1 MEYILLS
8 KSGQIEDWKSFW
20 FKNITELK
28 GFLKENYGLVKSSLK
43 NAISE
48 KAFVYNEIQFIIEET
63 SNNVYE
69 LSLTKLQSLIQRN
82 CTNIKVLGF
91 KSNGPACEEY
101 IHTVF
106 SDNDYSIETMVPYVY
121 RRSNLELFDELQIS
135 SYLIDLE
142 RYFKKSEVIK
152 WMNKN
157 NSENSNGDTVYSD
170 FLRILIN
177 SGCRE
182 VPQNKF
188 PKNNNPQKIIQAI
201 KDNGFV
207 LSVLRGT
214 KNNGYKT
221 RYWILPLPRI
231 NTMYYE
237 TMSRNFRNKVKAVFN
252 RINAY
257 ENKKTNPNGLLPD
270 HKFPEIRW
278 DETTYEDNFE
288 DISEPQIRQKFQLL
302 DTQRNQ
308 QKREVCRACK
318 KTQKRGEIFGIKY
331 FYKGTEDWDPS
342 IPQIGK
348 DAEKGCEGCPWY
360 DIQEWRLHLQELI
373 DSK

>member
-8 KSGQIEDWKSFW
+8 KKGQIKNWQSTW

-28 GFLKENYGLVKSSLK
+28 KFLKGNFGLVKTPLQDS
-43 NAISE
+43 ISE
-48 KAFVYNEIQFIIEET
+48 KAFVYNDIQYIIEET

-69 LSLTKLQSLIQRN
+69 LSITKLQCLIQEQ

-91 KSNGPACEEY
+91 ESNGPACEEY

-106 SDNDYSIETMVPYVY
+106 SDNDYSIETMIPYVY
-121 RRSNLELFDELQIS
+121 RRSNLELSSELQIA
-135 SYLIDLE
+135 SYLIGIE
-142 RYFKKSEVIK
+142 SYFKKVKVIN

-157 NSENSNGDTVYSD
+157 NSENLDGDTVYSD

-188 PKNNNPQKIIQAI
+188 PQNNNPQKIIQTI
-201 KDNGFV
+201 KDRGFV

-214 KNNGYKT
+214 KNNGYQT

-231 NTMYYE
+231 NVMCYE
-237 TMSRNFRNKVKAVFN
+237 TMSDSFRKKVKATFN
-252 RINAY
+252 GINAF
-257 ENKKTNPNGLLPD
+257 ENKETNPNGILPD

-278 DETTYEDNFE
+278 DENTYEENFE
-288 DISEPQIRQKFQLL
+288 EMSETQIRQKFQLL

-318 KTQKRGEIFGIKY
+318 KTQKRGEIFGIKF

-342 IPQIGK
+342 IPQVGK

-360 DIQEWRLHLQELI
+360 DIQEWRLQLQKVI